1 MPPFLPPR
9 CYILDLFG
17 RGYSDAPSDLPYD
30 DRLYTSQL
38 LLALLSSPL
47 PWTGDEAFH
56 LVGFSLGG
64 ALAAS
69 FAAYSPR
76 TLRSLTLVCPGGL
89 IRPSHLSLRGRLLYS
104 EGLLP
109 RRLLRWLLRRRLE
122 PERGPSADVPG
133 KEADEGDVDFDSVG
147 VVSGATVGDVMR
159 WQLRGNGGLPW
170 AYWSTIR
177 NAPVYG
183 EHDGVWKRLAGVLAE
198 RRRGGRRAPPPGM
211 PGGRVCL
218 ILGDRDP
225 VVVASEWVQDVAAV
239 LGEDAAD
246 VRIVSGGHEIAISK
260 GEEVAGIAVEAW
272 THPEQ

>member
-1 MPPFLPPR
+1 M
-9 CYILDLFG
+9 
-17 RGYSDAPSDLPYD
+17 
-30 DRLYTSQL
+30 
-38 LLALLSSPL
+38 
-47 PWTGDEAFH
+47 
-56 LVGFSLGG
+56 
-64 ALAAS
+64 
-69 FAAYSPR
+69 
-76 TLRSLTLVCPGGL
+76 
-89 IRPSHLSLRGRLLYS
+89 LYS

-159 WQLRGNGGLPW
+159 WQIRGNGGLPW

-198 RRRGGRRAPPPGM
+198 RRRGGRRAPP
-211 PGGRVCL
+211 RRTVS
-218 ILGDRDP
+218 R
-225 VVVASEWVQDVAAV
+225 ASEMLHRGDLTQEEYDTVVRRARAV